1 MRKYLYTCAIFYK
14 GPFWVKK
21 GSCVN
26 DLSIVGLYKLEG
38 KLHWVSFLCMSRP
51 KASWNAIISAFL
63 HALNFAPSLGACALP
78 LTGVSALCFKGVL
91 FPPQQRLLFKAN
103 NYNASYVKPHK
114 IIIENSIFFPYLFR
128 KKVDLR
134 FTSNMKLHYQNTF
147 VIKKMYRFSNTP
159 TICGGLK
166 NVCYLK
172 MRFIN
177 MGQISF
183 ASMEGLL
190 TLTALYNLII
200 FAH

>member
-26 DLSIVGLYKLEG
+26 DLPIVGLYKLEG
-38 KLHWVSFLCMSRP
+38 KLHGVSFLYMSRP

-114 IIIENSIFFPYLFR
+114 IIIENSIFFPYLLGRRLIWDLHQIWNCITKILSLLR
-128 KKVDLR
+128 KCIDFL
-134 FTSNMKLHYQNTF
+134 TLPPF
-147 VIKKMYRFSNTP
+147 VADWKM
-159 TICGGLK
+159 C
-166 NVCYLK
+166 VYLK

>member
-26 DLSIVGLYKLEG
+26 DLPIVGLCKLEG

-134 FTSNMKLHYQNTF
+134 FTSNVKLHCQNTF
-147 VIKKMYRFSNTP
+147 VIKKMYRFSNTKKSK
-159 TICGGLK
+159 LK
-166 NVCYLK
+166 TQFHQMPGTAK
-172 MRFIN
+172 
-177 MGQISF
+177 
-183 ASMEGLL
+183 ASAPHKSGSE
-190 TLTALYNLII
+190 
-200 FAH
+200 

>member
-1 MRKYLYTCAIFYK
+1 MR
-14 GPFWVKK
+14 
-21 GSCVN
+21 
-26 DLSIVGLYKLEG
+26 
-38 KLHWVSFLCMSRP
+38 RP

-134 FTSNMKLHYQNTF
+134 FASNMKLHYQNTF
-147 VIKKMYRFSNTP
+147 VIKKMYRFSNMSFKSGNLLYKSNFYLLSEATVQFW
-159 TICGGLK
+159 LK
-166 NVCYLK
+166 K
-172 MRFIN
+172 
-177 MGQISF
+177 QISLDLF
-183 ASMEGLL
+183 DFSKNCWPVTVSHL
-190 TLTALYNLII
+190 
-200 FAH
+200 F

>member
-26 DLSIVGLYKLEG
+26 DLPIVGLCKLEG
-38 KLHWVSFLCMSRP
+38 KLHWVSFLCMRRP

-114 IIIENSIFFPYLFR
+114 IIMENSIFFPYLFR
-128 KKVDLR
+128 KRVDLR
-134 FTSNMKLHYQNTF
+134 FASNMKLHYQNTF
-147 VIKKMYRFSNTP
+147 VIKKMYRFSNT
-159 TICGGLK
+159 TL
-166 NVCYLK
+166 
-172 MRFIN
+172 F
-177 MGQISF
+177 SF
-183 ASMEGLL
+183 
-190 TLTALYNLII
+190 TRTV
-200 FAH
+200 